1 MNVILTVS
9 NKVANIVGKLSK
21 YAIAMLQQAEYSV
34 IRQEG
39 DRGYTTNALT
49 VPLEAETGLTWQGVK
64 LCLENCGYHVQVK
77 S

>member
-9 NKVANIVGKLSK
+9 NNAANIVGKLSQRS
-21 YAIAMLQQAEYSV
+21 IAMLHQAQYNV
-34 IRQEG
+34 VRQEG

-49 VPLEAETGLTWQGVK
+49 VPLFPETGLTWQGIK
-64 LCLENCGYHVQVK
+64 TCLETCGYQVQVM